1 MAPSVAQEPSVSWPT
16 QVQPKST
23 PSSGRPR
30 NIDPINSLNFPS
42 HLQPER
48 YEIQGT
54 HPESKILFTD
64 VNILDSTGR
73 EPYHGDVLIEGT
85 CKLCQRW
92 LELLTLYQRRAHS
105 GGGACCK
112 QRRPYQRR
120 SGSRVQRPGSNTHV
134 GSGRRP
140 RSLHLEWYAVLV
152 TSPPRI

>member
-1 MAPSVAQEPSVSWPT
+1 MSWLT

-85 CKLCQRW
+85 CKLRRRW
-92 LELLTLYQRRAHS
+92 L
-105 GGGACCK
+105 
-112 QRRPYQRR
+112 
-120 SGSRVQRPGSNTHV
+120 
-134 GSGRRP
+134 
-140 RSLHLEWYAVLV
+140 
-152 TSPPRI
+152 